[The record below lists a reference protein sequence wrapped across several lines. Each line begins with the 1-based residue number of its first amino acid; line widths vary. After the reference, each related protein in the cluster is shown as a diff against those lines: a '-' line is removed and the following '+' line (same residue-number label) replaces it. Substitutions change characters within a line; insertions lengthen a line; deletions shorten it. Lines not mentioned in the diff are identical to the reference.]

1 MKTQSN
7 KKQSIKA
14 TANKAN
20 KKPAIKAI
28 KQAGVAIDNTL
39 TPLTTTALA
48 IIPQAS
54 VAIKAKPIKAP
65 VALSD
70 EKQLLNAAFIAK
82 LPTARPIFQAKYKP
96 LNLAAHKPQMP
107 SERDY
112 AFIHA
117 LKAVYGDKAFT
128 HKQCG
133 ADAGNLSRAI
143 NLKLITLCDNITS
156 DNQHL
161 YKLVSN
167 IA

>member
-1 MKTQSN
+1 MTNAKN

-14 TANKAN
+14 TANKAT
-20 KKPAIKAI
+20 KAI
-28 KQAGVAIDNTL
+28 KQAVAGVAIDNSL
-39 TPLTTTALA
+39 LPLTTTALA

-82 LPTARPIFQAKYKP
+82 MPNARPIFQAKYKP
-96 LNLAAHKPQMP
+96 LNLAAHKPQNP

-112 AFIHA
+112 AFISA
-117 LKAVYGDKAFT
+117 LKAVYGNKAFT

-143 NLKLITLCDNITS
+143 NLNLITLCDNITS